1 MSHRRVALSV
11 GLFIIVTSVL
21 ILISFMYVI
30 EKKGLFESQT
40 QYKLIA
46 NNAEDIEVG
55 MPILFSG
62 FEIGQVDKL
71 ALYEDGEVLITI
83 SVPEH
88 NTKWM
93 RSDAVFILDK
103 PLIGK
108 PKITLTSSMQSS
120 PLNVQSI
127 SRMQIKDGINE
138 IISNIQPVVLELQ
151 NIVSNV
157 NGLSSSFS
165 DLNASSA
172 SASELAA
179 SNLLRSTISTFNL
192 ALSDI
197 RSLVQNTD
205 KGISE
210 VRSDIIKPAKNN
222 MKELDTILKDVNSKL
237 KEIDNTV
244 RIIGQSDKD
253 IASFKDEMNVLLKE
267 VTELSTRI
275 NSVIG
280 AEPKKSIELP

>member
-1 MSHRRVALSV
+1 MSHRRIALSV

-21 ILISFMYVI
+21 VLITLFYVI

-40 QYKLIA
+40 QYRLIA
-46 NNAEDIEVG
+46 TDAEDIEVG

-62 FEIGQVDKL
+62 FEIGQVDRL
-71 ALYEDGEVLITI
+71 ALYENGEVLITI

-93 RSDAVFILDK
+93 RSDAEFILDK

-108 PKITLTSSMQSS
+108 PKITLTSSMQNP
-120 PLNVQSI
+120 PLNTQSI
-127 SRMQIKDGINE
+127 SRMKIKDGINE

-157 NGLSSSFS
+157 NSLSSSFS
-165 DLNASSA
+165 DDNASSPSKLA
-172 SASELAA
+172 S
-179 SNLLRSTISTFNL
+179 SNLLRSTLASFNL
-192 ALSDI
+192 ALADI
-197 RSLVQNTD
+197 RSLIQNTD
-205 KGISE
+205 EGISE
-210 VRSDIIKPAKNN
+210 VRSDIIKPANSN
-222 MKELDTILKDVNSKL
+222 MQKLDLMLKDINTKL
-237 KEIDNTV
+237 KEIDQTV
-244 RIIGQSDKD
+244 RIIGRSDKD
-253 IASFKDEMNVLLKE
+253 IATFKEEVNFLIKE

-280 AEPKKSIELP
+280 EEPKKSIELP